1 VRLRACFTEVNMSSA
16 DDPTRSSEEG
26 PPLRP
31 RGKTSSSEQGL
42 QEMGDSSKKKPT
54 GHART
59 SHQADINLEDSG
71 NDKITNPLMDPVIL
85 RRLNYYSRLKRLVAY
100 MSMHPK
106 KQISLNLAATVACM
120 GRTAFS
126 RFFKRTV
133 GITFREFVQRW
144 RTGMAVQLMLESD
157 RGLYDVA
164 CEVGFHNLS
173 AFERTFKK
181 VTSFT
186 PSEYRRRLLAE
197 TQVQVKRKN

>member
-1 VRLRACFTEVNMSSA
+1 MSSA
-16 DDPTRSSEEG
+16 NDPTRNSKEG
-26 PPLRP
+26 PPLPP

-42 QEMGDSSKKKPT
+42 QEMGDSRSKKKPT
-54 GHART
+54 GHAGT
-59 SHQADINLEDSG
+59 SRQADVNLEDYG
-71 NDKITNPLMDPVIL
+71 NDKITNPLIDPVVL
-85 RRLNYYSRLKRLVAY
+85 RRLNYYSRLRRLVAY

-126 RFFKRTV
+126 RFFRRTV
-133 GITFREFVQRW
+133 GITFREFVQQW

-157 RGLYDVA
+157 RGLDDVA
-164 CEVGFHNLS
+164 CEVGFHSLA

-197 TQVQVKRKN
+197 MQVQVKRTN

>member
-1 VRLRACFTEVNMSSA
+1 MSSA
-16 DDPTRSSEEG
+16 NDPTRNFQEG
-26 PPLRP
+26 HPLPP

-42 QEMGDSSKKKPT
+42 QERGDSRSKKKPT
-54 GHART
+54 GHAGT
-59 SHQADINLEDSG
+59 SRQADVNLEDSG
-71 NDKITNPLMDPVIL
+71 NDKMTNPLIDPVVL
-85 RRLNYYSRLKRLVAY
+85 RRLNYYSRLKRLVAH
-100 MSMHPK
+100 MSMYPM

-120 GRTAFS
+120 EKTAFS
-126 RFFKRTV
+126 KFFKRAV

-144 RTGMAVQLMLESD
+144 RTGMAVQLMLASD

-164 CEVGFHNLS
+164 CEVGFHSLA

-197 TQVQVKRKN
+197 GQVQVKSKN

>member
-1 VRLRACFTEVNMSSA
+1 MSSA
-16 DDPTRSSEEG
+16 NDPTRNSQEG
-26 PPLRP
+26 PPLPP

-42 QEMGDSSKKKPT
+42 QKMGDSRSKKKPT
-54 GHART
+54 GHAGT
-59 SHQADINLEDSG
+59 SRQADVNLEDSG

-85 RRLNYYSRLKRLVAY
+85 RRLNYYSRLKRLVAH
-100 MSMHPK
+100 MSMHPM

-120 GRTAFS
+120 EKTAFS
-126 RFFKRTV
+126 KFFKRTV
-133 GITFREFVQRW
+133 GITFREFIQQW

-164 CEVGFHNLS
+164 CEVGFHNL
-173 AFERTFKK
+173 ATFERTFKK

-197 TQVQVKRKN
+197 TQVQVKPKN